1 MAAAGT
7 LVLPR
12 VDALAS
18 ASLFFAICA
27 VAAFFLLAPFRA
39 APYPAMADYSNHL
52 ARAQIIVDEAA
63 GRSHPYYE
71 VRPALV
77 PNLALDTLVPLGV
90 RLGLTTNDALR
101 LFAALALL
109 MPLAGVIA
117 MGFALQGGVPWLALL
132 ALPLGYSRYYAWGF
146 LNYFFALGLAFL
158 GFALWVQLRRS
169 TLPAA
174 IALAACGLL
183 ALLAHLAGFALLA
196 VLVACHEA
204 SHWRDATHRTLAAAA
219 AIALCGCAYLL
230 FFEHSLPLTAA
241 WQESALIKLRNLAS
255 PFVSY
260 ALAPGLVLGV
270 AWLATLFVSGRQGT
284 LRPMPG
290 WRLPLA
296 VLVLLVLAL
305 PSMAM
310 NSYYLT
316 ARLVIVVPLVFLAYA
331 RFEGG
336 PRAKLALSVAALALV
351 ALKAVEVRAEWRG
364 YSDDVARYRAAFQAL
379 PARSRVATVVFA
391 SGAGIVPARHA
402 AAFAVID
409 RDAFVP
415 NFYGFPFNGESVAF
429 RPEMRALA
437 AQSEKDHVI
446 YGPGDGEPPW
456 AFYCAYYDALFVLRL
471 DSREPALP
479 ACAQPLQT
487 GHGFTLYRLSQR
499 AAAR

>member
-1 MAAAGT
+1 MAATGT

-12 VDALAS
+12 VDVLGSAL
-18 ASLFFAICA
+18 LFFGFCA
-27 VAAFFLLAPFRA
+27 AAALILLAPFRA
-39 APYPAMADYSNHL
+39 APFPAMADYPNHL
-52 ARAQIIVDEAA
+52 ARAQVIVDELA
-63 GRSHPYYE
+63 GRAHPFYE

-117 MGFALQGGVPWLALL
+117 MGFALQGGIPWLALL

-169 TLPAA
+169 TVPAA
-174 IALAACGLL
+174 IALAACGML

-204 SHWRDATHRTLAAAA
+204 SHSRGRSRRALGAAA
-219 AIALCGCAYLL
+219 AIAACACAYLL
-230 FFEHSLPLTAA
+230 FFEHDLPLTLA
-241 WQESALIKLRNLAS
+241 WQEGALVKARNLAS

-260 ALAPGLVLGV
+260 ALAPGLLLAA
-270 AWLATLFVSGRQGT
+270 AWLAILGIARRQGA
-284 LRPMPG
+284 LRLVPG

-296 VLVLLVLAL
+296 VLALLVLAL

-316 ARLVIVVPLVFLAYA
+316 ARLVIVVPLVLLAYA
-331 RFEGG
+331 RFDGG
-336 PRAKLALSVAALALV
+336 ARAKVALGVATLALV
-351 ALKAVEVRAEWRG
+351 SLKTVEVGAEWRAF
-364 YSDDVARYRAAFQAL
+364 SDDIARYRAAFQRL
-379 PARSRVATVVFA
+379 PAGARVATVVFA
-391 SGAGIVPARHA
+391 KGAGIVPARHA

-429 RPEMRALA
+429 RPGVRALA
-437 AQSEKDHVI
+437 AESEKDHVI

-456 AFYCAYYDALFVLRL
+456 AFYCAHYDALFVLRL
-471 DSREPALP
+471 DGRDPPLP
-479 ACAQPLQT
+479 GCAQPLQT
-487 GHGFTLYRLSQR
+487 GHGFALYRLSQR

>member
-12 VDALAS
+12 VDALGS
-18 ASLFFAICA
+18 ALLFFGVCA
-27 VAAFFLLAPFRA
+27 VAAFILLAPFRA
-39 APYPAMADYSNHL
+39 APYPAMADYPNHL
-52 ARAQIIVDEAA
+52 ARAQIIVDELA
-63 GRSHPYYE
+63 GRSHPFYQ

-169 TLPAA
+169 SVPAT

-196 VLVACHEA
+196 LLVACHEA
-204 SHWRDATHRTLAAAA
+204 SHWREPGRRALGAALAMAFCA
-219 AIALCGCAYLL
+219 CAYVL
-230 FFEHSLPLTAA
+230 FFEHDLPLSLA
-241 WQESALIKLRNLAS
+241 WQESALIKARNLAS

-260 ALAPGLVLGV
+260 ALLPGLLLAA
-270 AWLATLFVSGRQGT
+270 AWMAILFVARRQGT
-284 LRPMPG
+284 LRLLAG
-290 WRLPLA
+290 WRLLLA
-296 VLVLLVLAL
+296 VLALLVLAL

-310 NSYYLT
+310 NSYFLT
-316 ARLVIVVPLVFLAYA
+316 ARLVVVVPLVFLAYA
-331 RFEGG
+331 RFDGG
-336 PRAKLALSVAALALV
+336 TRAKIALSVAALALV
-351 ALKAVEVRAEWRG
+351 SLKAAEVRAEWR
-364 YSDDVARYRAAFQAL
+364 SFSEDIARYRAAFQHL
-379 PARSRVATVVFA
+379 PAGARVATVAFA
-391 SGAGIVPARHA
+391 NGAGIVPARHA
-402 AAFAVID
+402 AAFAVIE
-409 RDAFVP
+409 RDAFIP

-429 RPEMRALA
+429 RPQVRALA
-437 AQSEKDHVI
+437 ARSEKDHVI
-446 YGPGDGEPPW
+446 YGPADGEPPW
-456 AFYCAYYDALFVLRL
+456 AFYCAHYDALFLLRL
-471 DSREPALP
+471 DAREPALP
-479 ACAQPLQT
+479 GCAQPVQT